1 MRKLTNKQ
9 ANELVTLGKGI
20 ANVRAEA
27 AKKIGAAFL
36 TLINK
41 ACAFAPGPVTE
52 RDWIDVYANPMTQ
65 ALGAAGY
72 ENSVLNVMLSRA
84 KINVIGRTH
93 GTGDVSLLPH
103 PYEDSVRKRLQ
114 ELGIVAATG
123 KGRKPRQPEGKP
135 AKGDA
140 PTAPTAPTAP
150 EAGNAMQQA
159 MASATADKPLTF
171 KPGRKYTADDYR
183 QAALILDGS
192 PDYAPKI
199 VQAFKCHR
207 DQLHKFIDSLLSD

>member
-1 MRKLTNKQ
+1 MRKLTTKQ
-9 ANELVTLGKGI
+9 ANELVTLGEGI

-27 AKKIGAAFL
+27 VKKIGVAFL

-52 RDWIDVYANPMTQ
+52 RDWIDVYAHPMTQ

-114 ELGIVAATG
+114 ELGIVATTG
-123 KGRKPRQPEGKP
+123 KGRKPRP
-135 AKGDA
+135 ADAKAPADA
-140 PTAPTAPTAP
+140 PA
-150 EAGNAMQQA
+150 AGSAMQQA
-159 MASATADKPLTF
+159 MADAMSAKPLTF

-199 VQAFKCHR
+199 VQAFQHHR